1 MDNLKSIDFP
11 NSPGIYKFLSSENKI
26 LYVGKS
32 KNLKKRVKSYF
43 QKEQNKK
50 ISNMIKE
57 TSSIDFVLS
66 ESEHDALL
74 LENNLIKEN
83 KPKYNILLRDD
94 KSFPYIAISKERFP
108 KIYSTRKINHQKEDV
123 FGPYTNVKSM
133 RSILKLIKNLYKI
146 RNCNYVLSSEN
157 IENKKFKVC
166 LEYHLGN
173 CKGACENMQEETEYL
188 KDINE
193 IKNILKGRTIELT
206 NSLKKEMHLYS
217 KNLNY
222 EKAQEIKDKIFHI
235 ESFTSKSI
243 VVNFKVN
250 NLDVFG
256 IMDDNNHYFINFMKV
271 NNGMIISSETI
282 KVKKKISFDYN
293 EIGQI
298 LIDLKIKYGSMSND
312 TISNISLKKSLP
324 DNLISIVPKVGDKKS
339 LIDMSL
345 KNVLFYKKN
354 LYNEKKERKT
364 KKMSILIDLKNKLNL
379 KRVPFYIECF
389 DISNIQGSNTVASMV
404 LFRDGY
410 PSKKEYRRY
419 KIRSVDKPDDFE
431 SMREVVERR
440 YSRLIKEK
448 MKLPDL
454 IIIDGGK
461 GQLSASC
468 EVLKKLNIYNKINII
483 GIAKKL
489 EEIYFPNDSVP
500 ILLGKKSEQ
509 LKLIQNIRNEA
520 HRFAINYHKQL
531 RSNTFLKSE
540 LEQIDGIGE
549 MTRIKLIKKFK
560 SIENIKNINKDKLIE
575 VIGKK
580 RTNSLLKYIEINTPK
595 D

>member
-1 MDNLKSIDFP
+1 
-11 NSPGIYKFLSSENKI
+11 
-26 LYVGKS
+26 
-32 KNLKKRVKSYF
+32 
-43 QKEQNKK
+43 
-50 ISNMIKE
+50 
-57 TSSIDFVLS
+57 
-66 ESEHDALL
+66 
-74 LENNLIKEN
+74 
-83 KPKYNILLRDD
+83 
-94 KSFPYIAISKERFP
+94 
-108 KIYSTRKINHQKEDV
+108 
-123 FGPYTNVKSM
+123 
-133 RSILKLIKNLYKI
+133 
-146 RNCNYVLSSEN
+146 
-157 IENKKFKVC
+157 
-166 LEYHLGN
+166 
-173 CKGACENMQEETEYL
+173 
-188 KDINE
+188 
-193 IKNILKGRTIELT
+193 
-206 NSLKKEMHLYS
+206 
-217 KNLNY
+217 
-222 EKAQEIKDKIFHI
+222 
-235 ESFTSKSI
+235 
-243 VVNFKVN
+243 
-250 NLDVFG
+250 
-256 IMDDNNHYFINFMKV
+256 
-271 NNGMIISSETI
+271 
-282 KVKKKISFDYN
+282 
-293 EIGQI
+293 
-298 LIDLKIKYGSMSND
+298 
-312 TISNISLKKSLP
+312 
-324 DNLISIVPKVGDKKS
+324 
-339 LIDMSL
+339 
-345 KNVLFYKKN
+345 
-354 LYNEKKERKT
+354 
-364 KKMSILIDLKNKLNL
+364 MSILIDLKNKLNL